1 MELIKTVQHTI
12 VASSYT
18 KVNQITLLIPTNDM
32 ALIIKIKSDL
42 SCSHDKMRHSQKPSI
57 YS

>member
-1 MELIKTVQHTI
+1 MKVFVHL
-12 VASSYT
+12 YT
-18 KVNQITLLIPTNDM
+18 KVNQVTLLIPTNDM
-32 ALIIKIKSDL
+32 ALIIKDQSDL